1 MAAGSTK
8 TIDQNLFC
16 NEGMVLPTKIET
28 LSSKD
33 AVLKAIE
40 EYKLLGRDAFLEKY
54 KVKRIKKCELL
65 YNNEKYDIKG
75 IVAAAY
81 IEQFGIPFE
90 KINSNSGAK
99 SAIQAL
105 KNLGFEIVDTPHPI
119 EHLVKGRL
127 YTRKELIDLYGGQL
141 QGGIWTP
148 TEFSVIFIFTGESGE
163 AYGYKDGWSADG
175 SFAYTGEGQ
184 KGPMEFIRGNKA
196 IRDHKKNGED
206 IFLFEDNKKDKGV
219 RFVGMFECDTWDYI
233 HCLDFEKNDMRQGI
247 VFNLFPVSS
256 AREVD
261 NDIDTSEVTSKKETL
276 EQLRAKA
283 IKSSM
288 MTGQRKES
296 DSKNSWFKRS
306 EDVKK
311 YVLQRASGIC
321 ESCEQ
326 PAPFKKKNGEPYLEP
341 HHTKRLADEGPDH
354 PQWVG
359 AICPTCHR
367 RIHSGADGKALN
379 QTLMVKLELKEAD
392 LK

>member
-1 MAAGSTK
+1 
-8 TIDQNLFC
+8 
-16 NEGMVLPTKIET
+16 MVLPTKIET

-81 IEQFGIPFE
+81 IKQFGIPFE

-99 SAIQAL
+99 NAIQAL

-148 TEFSVIFIFTGESGE
+148 TEFPVIFIFTGESGE

-196 IRDHKKNGED
+196 IRDHKENGED

-233 HCLDFEKNDMRQGI
+233 ECLDFEKKDMRQGI

-283 IKSSM
+283 IASSM
-288 MTGQRKES
+288 MTGQRKEC

-311 YVLQRASGIC
+311 YVLQRANGIC

-326 PAPFKKKNGEPYLEP
+326 PAPFKKKNGAPYLEP

-367 RIHSGADGKALN
+367 RIHSGADGRALN
-379 QTLMVKLELKEAD
+379 QTLMVKLELKESSF
-392 LK
+392 K

>member
-1 MAAGSTK
+1 
-8 TIDQNLFC
+8 
-16 NEGMVLPTKIET
+16 MVLPTKIEM

-54 KVKRIKKCELL
+54 QVKRIKKCELL

-105 KNLGFEIVDTPHPI
+105 KNLGFEIVETPHPL
-119 EHLVKGRL
+119 EHLVKGEV
-127 YTRKELIDLYGGQL
+127 YKRKAIHDLYGGQE
-141 QGGIWTP
+141 QGGISTP
-148 TEFSVIFIFTGESGE
+148 KEFPVIFIFTGEIGE
-163 AYGYKDGWSADG
+163 THGYKDGWSTDDHF
-175 SFAYTGEGQ
+175 SYTGEGQ
-184 KGPMEFIRGNKA
+184 NGDMAFTNGNKHV
-196 IRDHKKNGED
+196 RDHKENGRD
-206 IFLFEDNKKDKGV
+206 ILLFEYNKKRTGV
-219 RFVGMFECDTWDYI
+219 KFVGLFECDSWNYTQCVDTA
-233 HCLDFEKNDMRQGI
+233 KKMRQGI
-247 VFNLFPVSS
+247 VFNLFRVSS
-256 AREVD
+256 AQEVD
-261 NDIDTSEVTSKKETL
+261 NDTTASEVVQKKETL
-276 EQLRAKA
+276 EQLRKKA
-283 IKSSM
+283 IQSSM

-379 QTLMVKLELKEAD
+379 QTLMVKLELKETSF
-392 LK
+392 K

>member
-1 MAAGSTK
+1 M
-8 TIDQNLFC
+8 TI
-16 NEGMVLPTKIET
+16 KIET
-28 LSSKD
+28 LSSKE

-40 EYKLLGRDAFLEKY
+40 EYKALGCDALLEKY
-54 KVKRIKKCELL
+54 NVKRIKKCVLR
-65 YNNEKYDIKG
+65 YNNENYDIRV
-75 IVAAAY
+75 IAAATY
-81 IEQFGIPFE
+81 IYQFGKPLE
-90 KINSNSGAK
+90 KIISNSVSK
-99 SAIQAL
+99 IAIQAL
-105 KNLGFEIVDTPHPI
+105 KNLGFDIVETPHPI
-119 EHLVKGRL
+119 EHLVKGKL

-148 TEFSVIFIFTGESGE
+148 TEFPVIFIFTGESGE

-175 SFAYTGEGQ
+175 SFSYTGEGQ
-184 KGPMEFIRGNKA
+184 KDDMKFIRGNKA
-196 IRDHKKNGED
+196 IRDHKENGED

-233 HCLDFEKNDMRQGI
+233 DCLDYKKDKMRKGI

-261 NDIDTSEVTSKKETL
+261 HDIDTSEVAPKKETL

-288 MTGQRKES
+288 MTGQRQQG
-296 DSKNSWFKRS
+296 DSKKSWFKRS

-311 YVLQRASGIC
+311 YVLQRANGIC
-321 ESCEQ
+321 ESCDQ
-326 PAPFKKKNGEPYLEP
+326 PAPFKKNNGEPYLEP

-367 RIHSGADGKALN
+367 RIHSGSDGMDVNKK
-379 QTLMVKLELKEAD
+379 LMAKLELKETD
-392 LK
+392 FK

>member
-1 MAAGSTK
+1 M
-8 TIDQNLFC
+8 
-16 NEGMVLPTKIET
+16 PTKIET

-54 KVKRIKKCELL
+54 EVKRIKKCKLL

-81 IEQFGIPFE
+81 IYQSGISSE

-105 KNLGFEIVDTPHPI
+105 KSLGFEIVDTPHPI

-148 TEFSVIFIFTGESGE
+148 TEFPVIFIFTGESGE

-184 KGPMEFIRGNKA
+184 KDDMQFIRGNKA
-196 IRDHKKNGED
+196 IRDHKENGED

-233 HCLDFEKNDMRQGI
+233 ECLDFEKKDMRQGI

-261 NDIDTSEVTSKKETL
+261 NDSETSEVTPKKETL
-276 EQLRAKA
+276 EQLRKKA
-283 IKSSM
+283 IQSSM
-288 MTGQRKES
+288 MTGQRQQG
-296 DSKNSWFKRS
+296 DSKKSWFKRS

-311 YVLQRASGIC
+311 YVLQRANGIC

-367 RIHSGADGKALN
+367 RIHSGVDGKALN
-379 QTLMVKLELKEAD
+379 QTLMVKLELKEASF
-392 LK
+392 K

>member
-1 MAAGSTK
+1 
-8 TIDQNLFC
+8 
-16 NEGMVLPTKIET
+16 LPTKIET

-54 KVKRIKKCELL
+54 EVKRIKKCELL

-90 KINSNSGAK
+90 KINSNSRAK
-99 SAIQAL
+99 NAIQAL

-148 TEFSVIFIFTGESGE
+148 TEFPVIFIFTGESGE

-196 IRDHKKNGED
+196 IRDHKNNGED

-233 HCLDFEKNDMRQGI
+233 ECLDFQKKDMRQGI

-261 NDIDTSEVTSKKETL
+261 NDIDTSEVTPKKETL

-296 DSKNSWFKRS
+296 DSKNSWFERS

-311 YVLQRASGIC
+311 YVLQRANGIC

-367 RIHSGADGKALN
+367 RIHSGVDGKALN
-379 QTLMVKLELKEAD
+379 QTLMVKLELKEAALD
-392 LK
+392 

>member
-1 MAAGSTK
+1 LA
-8 TIDQNLFC
+8 I
-16 NEGMVLPTKIET
+16 KIAM
-28 LSSKD
+28 LSSKE

-40 EYKLLGRDAFLEKY
+40 EYKALGCDALLEKY
-54 KVKRIKKCELL
+54 NVKRIKKCELL
-65 YNNEKYDIKG
+65 YNNEKYDIRA

-81 IEQFGIPFE
+81 VYQFGTPFE
-90 KINSNSGAK
+90 KIKSNSGAK
-99 SAIQAL
+99 FAIQAL
-105 KNLGFEIVDTPHPI
+105 KNLGFEIIETPHPI

-148 TEFSVIFIFTGESGE
+148 TDFPVIFIFTGESGE

-175 SFAYTGEGQ
+175 SFSYTGEGQ

-196 IRDHKKNGED
+196 IRDHKENGED

-219 RFVGMFECDTWDYI
+219 RFIGMFECDTWDYI
-233 HCLDFEKNDMRQGI
+233 ECLDFEKKDMRQGI

-261 NDIDTSEVTSKKETL
+261 NDTDTSVVALKKETL

-311 YVLQRASGIC
+311 YVLQRANGIC
-321 ESCEQ
+321 ESCDK
-326 PAPFKKKNGEPYLEP
+326 PAPFMKKNGEPYLEP

-367 RIHSGADGKALN
+367 RIHSGVDGKALN

-392 LK
+392 FK

>member
-1 MAAGSTK
+1 
-8 TIDQNLFC
+8 
-16 NEGMVLPTKIET
+16 MVLPTKIET

-40 EYKLLGRDAFLEKY
+40 EYKALGCDALLEKY
-54 KVKRIKKCELL
+54 NVKRIKKCVLR
-65 YNNEKYDIKG
+65 YNNEKYDIRV
-75 IVAAAY
+75 IAAAAY
-81 IEQFGIPFE
+81 IEQFGKALE
-90 KINSNSGAK
+90 KISSNSGSK
-99 SAIQAL
+99 IAIQAL
-105 KNLGFEIVDTPHPI
+105 KNIGFDIVETPHPI
-119 EHLVKGRL
+119 EHLVKGKL
-127 YTRKELIDLYGGQL
+127 YTRKELINLYGGQL

-148 TEFSVIFIFTGESGE
+148 TEFPVIFIFTGESGE

-175 SFAYTGEGQ
+175 SFSYTGEGQ
-184 KGPMEFIRGNKA
+184 KDDMKFIRGNKA
-196 IRDHKKNGED
+196 IRDHKENGED

-233 HCLDFEKNDMRQGI
+233 ECLDSEKNMRQGI
-247 VFNLFPVSS
+247 TFNLFPVSS

-261 NDIDTSEVTSKKETL
+261 NDIETSEVTSKKETL

-288 MTGQRKES
+288 MTGQRRQG
-296 DSKNSWFKRS
+296 DSKTSWFERS
-306 EDVKK
+306 EEVKK
-311 YVLQRASGIC
+311 YVLQRANGIC

-367 RIHSGADGKALN
+367 RIHSGADGMDVNKK
-379 QTLMVKLELKEAD
+379 LMVKLELKEAD

>member
-1 MAAGSTK
+1 M
-8 TIDQNLFC
+8 TIN
-16 NEGMVLPTKIET
+16 IET
-28 LSSKD
+28 LSSKE

-40 EYKLLGRDAFLEKY
+40 EYKLLGCDALLEKY
-54 KVKRIKKCELL
+54 NVKRIKKCVLR
-65 YNNEKYDIKG
+65 YNNENYDIRV
-75 IVAAAY
+75 IAAAAY
-81 IEQFGIPFE
+81 IYQFGKPLE
-90 KINSNSGAK
+90 KISSNSGSK
-99 SAIQAL
+99 IAIQAL
-105 KNLGFEIVDTPHPI
+105 KNLGFDIVETPHPI
-119 EHLVKGRL
+119 EHLVKGKL

-148 TEFSVIFIFTGESGE
+148 TEFPVIFIFTGESGE

-175 SFAYTGEGQ
+175 SFSYTGEGQ
-184 KGPMEFIRGNKA
+184 KDDMKFIRGNKA
-196 IRDHKKNGED
+196 IRDHKENGED

-233 HCLDFEKNDMRQGI
+233 DCLDYKKDKMRKGI

-261 NDIDTSEVTSKKETL
+261 NDIDTSEVAPKKETL

-288 MTGQRKES
+288 MTGQRQQG
-296 DSKNSWFKRS
+296 DSKKSWFKRS

-311 YVLQRASGIC
+311 YVLQRANGIC
-321 ESCEQ
+321 ESCDQ
-326 PAPFKKKNGEPYLEP
+326 PAPFKKNNGEPYLEP

-367 RIHSGADGKALN
+367 RIHSGVDGMDVNKK
-379 QTLMVKLELKEAD
+379 LMMKLELKEAT
-392 LK
+392 LG

>member
-1 MAAGSTK
+1 M
-8 TIDQNLFC
+8 
-16 NEGMVLPTKIET
+16 PTKIEM

-54 KVKRIKKCELL
+54 QVKRIKKCELL
-65 YNNEKYDIKG
+65 YNKEKYDIKG

-105 KNLGFEIVDTPHPI
+105 KNLSFEIVDTPHPI

-148 TEFSVIFIFTGESGE
+148 TEFPVIFIFTGESGE

-233 HCLDFEKNDMRQGI
+233 ECLDFEKKDMRQGI

-311 YVLQRASGIC
+311 YVLQRANGIC

-379 QTLMVKLELKEAD
+379 QTLMVKLELKESALD
-392 LK
+392 